1 MANPKKKSLEE
12 RTRERLKQN
21 RRADSEGGL
30 YPFGS
35 TAYEAQAAIRTASQR
50 NLANYRTNFIKD
62 RGQRMAQSRAEYR
75 ERIATPEY
83 QREQEELDAA
93 RKRKE
98 QLGPDFAERNKKTQM
113 GKAIDMMEE
122 RRKKKQNAIADKLLK
137 K

>member
-1 MANPKKKSLEE
+1 MANPKKKRLAEL
-12 RTRERLKQN
+12 TRERLKQN

-35 TAYEAQAAIRTASQR
+35 TAYENQATLRTASDR
-50 NLANYRTNFIKD
+50 NLSNYRTNYVKD
-62 RGQRMAQSRAEYR
+62 RGARMAQDMAEYR
-75 ERIATPEY
+75 ERSATPEY
-83 QREQEELDAA
+83 KREQEELEAE
-93 RKRKE
+93 RKRKM
-98 QLGPDFAERNKKTQM
+98 QQGPDFAERSKKAQM